1 MRCNYRCNMW
11 CNCKKPAKPYPTTPS
26 ISAPSESEIT
36 LNTESHWIYFGYT
49 PTDATLN
56 VTIESNNPNIAYPS
70 DFSYQ
75 N

>member
-1 MRCNYRCNMW
+1 MW

-36 LNTESHWIYFGYT
+36 LSTESHWIYFSYT
-49 PTDATLN
+49 PTDATLS
-56 VTIESNNPNIAYPS
+56 VTIESSDTNVAYPS

-75 N
+75 D